1 MEVETTPLDRVMS
14 TALFRIASD
23 ATAQDAAETLL
34 TEGVGSLLVVDQD
47 GDLTGIVTS
56 TDLIGIVSGEG
67 SPTDSTVRE
76 YMTTDVVTISATETV
91 HDAAVEMISGDIQHL
106 PVTDDAGDIVGMVSA
121 TDITTQMTYMS
132 SSGTD

>member
-76 YMTTDVVTISATETV
+76 YMTTDAVTISATETV
-91 HDAAVEMISGDIQHL
+91 HDAAVKMIGSDIQHL

>member
-56 TDLIGIVSGEG
+56 TDLLGIVSGEG

-76 YMTTDVVTISATETV
+76 HMTTDVVTISATETV
-91 HDAAVEMISGDIQHL
+91 HDAAVEMINGDIQHL